1 MILSQNN
8 NDFPS
13 KLKQTKMSR
22 LYLKGNMD
30 LIKNKSVAIVGSRR
44 LSEYGKDSALK
55 FSKYLSKEGYTI
67 ISGLAIGVDSC
78 AHLGALDGEG
88 KTIAV
93 LPSGINKIYPRE
105 NLILAERIV
114 QQGGLLLSEYEDNCE
129 VQLKS
134 FPKRNELIT
143 LLSDAILI
151 VEAGEKSGSTITA
164 RLGFKHRIP
173 VFCVPGRIDDI
184 KSKGTNLLLSQGAN
198 IAFNPQ
204 MIIDYLESEMAPNEI
219 HKSDTEFEK
228 LNDESDGIYG
238 LINYKPKSIDEI
250 AKSVELS
257 IPAISER
264 LLILEINGA
273 IKKLPGEKYVLSN

>member
-1 MILSQNN
+1 M
-8 NDFPS
+8 
-13 KLKQTKMSR
+13 
-22 LYLKGNMD
+22 
-30 LIKNKSVAIVGSRR
+30 
-44 LSEYGKDSALK
+44 
-55 FSKYLSKEGYTI
+55 
-67 ISGLAIGVDSC
+67 
-78 AHLGALDGEG
+78 
-88 KTIAV
+88 
-93 LPSGINKIYPRE
+93 
-105 NLILAERIV
+105 
-114 QQGGLLLSEYEDNCE
+114 
-129 VQLKS
+129 
-134 FPKRNELIT
+134 
-143 LLSDAILI
+143 
-151 VEAGEKSGSTITA
+151 
-164 RLGFKHRIP
+164 GFKHRIP